1 MKNLLS
7 VFFLLWS
14 CTLPA
19 QSDTSTLQKQ
29 DAVTALKKIGIKASV
44 ESVKKLTEE
53 RITSK
58 QRITL
63 DHMRTVN
70 QQAKIFLKRGI
81 DTLSFNKF
89 LASAKYS
96 LETVKDGIL
105 INKGTNQTQRNLD
118 VSAAILNE
126 LSTRIAAKKL
136 LLQTYAAK
144 VTALNLLID
153 SLSSDPSLFT
163 FPEDSADVIKHA
175 KRMIVTAMEVSP
187 IDSALD
193 KATTLIEEQELK
205 TDLLLFD
212 INSTRED
219 IDIYSN
225 HLASQ
230 SLEKEFPYIW
240 QAPTYSRPLPDI
252 ARFSIAKEMI
262 LLRFYAE
269 DHLIW
274 ILFMLLLL
282 SGAWYFCK
290 SLKKQLQAAA
300 PAADPEVRNLVSIH
314 PLAVSIVI
322 TFSVFQFLFAA
333 PPFIFSFFLWL
344 ATAISLYIIFKNHI
358 STYWRRFWLFTTLL
372 FILAG
377 IDNMI
382 LQASRPERY
391 YMLLIAVTGSIYMT
405 IVLIT
410 KKKAELKEKKILYF
424 ISIVLLFEVSSTLL
438 NLFGRFNMAKS
449 LMVAGYVSLIMGIVF
464 LWTIRLIDEGLTLAS
479 SVYKQPSRR
488 LFYLNFNRVG
498 KQTPVIFYIILVVGW
513 ILIVARNF
521 YHLRI
526 YSASV
531 NNFVTMER
539 TIGDYKYSITSLFV
553 FVFVIFC
560 SLLLSKLVSYFS
572 AEHEPVNATGTTGK
586 RFSFGSWLLVIRIVI
601 ITAGLLIACAAA
613 GIPLD
618 KFTIIIGALSVGAGL
633 GLQGLVNNLVSGL
646 IISFEKPLNVGDI
659 IEINGGF
666 ATVKSIGFRSSVAR
680 SVDGANLVIPNGDL
694 LSRQVTNW
702 TMNNHFRRCHL
713 AVGVSYDTDIEHAKI
728 LLLEILKA
736 DERILN
742 YPAPDVFFQAFGDSA
757 IEIELIYWIRDIK
770 EFLAVKSDLI
780 AKIFTVFKKENIT
793 IPFPQQD
800 LHIKRT

>member
-205 TDLLLFD
+205 TDLLFFY

-230 SLEKEFPYIW
+230 SLEK
-240 QAPTYSRPLPDI
+240 
-252 ARFSIAKEMI
+252 
-262 LLRFYAE
+262 
-269 DHLIW
+269 
-274 ILFMLLLL
+274 
-282 SGAWYFCK
+282 
-290 SLKKQLQAAA
+290 
-300 PAADPEVRNLVSIH
+300 
-314 PLAVSIVI
+314 
-322 TFSVFQFLFAA
+322 
-333 PPFIFSFFLWL
+333 
-344 ATAISLYIIFKNHI
+344 
-358 STYWRRFWLFTTLL
+358 
-372 FILAG
+372 
-377 IDNMI
+377 
-382 LQASRPERY
+382 
-391 YMLLIAVTGSIYMT
+391 
-405 IVLIT
+405 
-410 KKKAELKEKKILYF
+410 
-424 ISIVLLFEVSSTLL
+424 
-438 NLFGRFNMAKS
+438 
-449 LMVAGYVSLIMGIVF
+449 
-464 LWTIRLIDEGLTLAS
+464 
-479 SVYKQPSRR
+479 
-488 LFYLNFNRVG
+488 
-498 KQTPVIFYIILVVGW
+498 
-513 ILIVARNF
+513 
-521 YHLRI
+521 
-526 YSASV
+526 
-531 NNFVTMER
+531 
-539 TIGDYKYSITSLFV
+539 
-553 FVFVIFC
+553 
-560 SLLLSKLVSYFS
+560 
-572 AEHEPVNATGTTGK
+572 
-586 RFSFGSWLLVIRIVI
+586 
-601 ITAGLLIACAAA
+601 
-613 GIPLD
+613 
-618 KFTIIIGALSVGAGL
+618 
-633 GLQGLVNNLVSGL
+633 
-646 IISFEKPLNVGDI
+646 
-659 IEINGGF
+659 
-666 ATVKSIGFRSSVAR
+666 
-680 SVDGANLVIPNGDL
+680 
-694 LSRQVTNW
+694 
-702 TMNNHFRRCHL
+702 
-713 AVGVSYDTDIEHAKI
+713 
-728 LLLEILKA
+728 
-736 DERILN
+736 
-742 YPAPDVFFQAFGDSA
+742 
-757 IEIELIYWIRDIK
+757 
-770 EFLAVKSDLI
+770 
-780 AKIFTVFKKENIT
+780 
-793 IPFPQQD
+793 
-800 LHIKRT
+800 